1 MGLFLRRSV
10 MIKTPRRGNGYLTL
24 VNGLESIIWL
34 VTFGMILIG
43 SLFASMR
50 YYLSRLGYYKAREKP
65 TAEMMSFGESLYQ
78 SFVILCQQG
87 SIIGSLI
94 CTPIAMDIAI
104 FFSKL
109 ISHAILQVYCQKTLS
124 HYLV

>member
-1 MGLFLRRSV
+1 

-24 VNGLESIIWL
+24 VKALESMTWL
-34 VTFGMILIG
+34 VTFGMILIS
-43 SLFASMR
+43 SLFASMS
-50 YYLSRLGYYKAREKP
+50 YYLSRLGFYKAREKP
-65 TAEMMSFGESLYQ
+65 PAEMMSFGESFYQ

-87 SIIGSLI
+87 SIIRSLI

-104 FFSKL
+104 LFSEL
-109 ISHAILQVYCQKTLS
+109 IGHAILQVYCQKTLS

>member
-1 MGLFLRRSV
+1 

-24 VNGLESIIWL
+24 VNGLESMIWL

-50 YYLSRLGYYKAREKP
+50 YYLSRLGFYKAREKP
-65 TAEMMSFGESLYQ
+65 TAEMMSFGESFYQ

-87 SIIGSLI
+87 SIIRSLI

-104 FFSKL
+104 LFSEL
-109 ISHAILQVYCQKTLS
+109 IGHAILQVYCQKTLS